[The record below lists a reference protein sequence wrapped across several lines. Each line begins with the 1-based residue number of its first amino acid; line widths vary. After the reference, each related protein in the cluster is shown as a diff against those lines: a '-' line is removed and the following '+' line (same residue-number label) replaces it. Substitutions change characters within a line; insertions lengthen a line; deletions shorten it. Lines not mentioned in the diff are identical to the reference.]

1 MSSSMHNL
9 AAWNTMMT
17 GFVQHGFCQEILDLL
32 HKMSQFGIE
41 PDETTYLGVITH
53 AAMEGS

>member
-1 MSSSMHNL
+1 MHNL

-32 HKMSQFGIE
+32 HKMSHFGIE